1 MTAAEKL
8 EQAVSRRPDSL
19 VPGRAAERLL
29 KLEPAAEPDVRP
41 RMWAMHVGMAAGVG
55 VLRGVMA
62 FAGLRGPWASAMFT
76 VVRLTADQTVE
87 NWTGVGAPPWTWP
100 RDELLVDV
108 AGKAVY
114 AFVTGAVAD
123 RLRAAGGAGPGEAAA
138 AGGGGPR
145 GGARGGGGP
154 AGGGRGGGGSGRA
167 RGSGT
172 PRWRVAGGCTTSGR
186 WHRRARHGCDRW
198 HPGDQDCHSVLGIP
212 NERVVPILAPRLHG
226 RSRHSRPEVPAARPE
241 RNSMLSPHDLP
252 RPGATIAWWSGGTTG
267 PTVVLLHGA
276 TLDHRAWAPQVED
289 LADRYRVVVPDLRG
303 HGASTGHF
311 AFEDAVQDVLAL
323 LDELAAPQVVLV

>member
-8 EQAVSRRPDSL
+8 ERAVWRRRDSL

-100 RDELLVDV
+100 RDELVVDV

-114 AFVTGAVAD
+114 AFVTGVVAD
-123 RLRAAGGAGPGEAAA
+123 RLAATAGVFPGQRQAEPAGGRGPLPVRTGP
-138 AGGGGPR
+138 GGGGNP
-145 GGARGGGGP
+145 
-154 AGGGRGGGGSGRA
+154 
-167 RGSGT
+167 
-172 PRWRVAGGCTTSGR
+172 
-186 WHRRARHGCDRW
+186 
-198 HPGDQDCHSVLGIP
+198 
-212 NERVVPILAPRLHG
+212 
-226 RSRHSRPEVPAARPE
+226 
-241 RNSMLSPHDLP
+241 
-252 RPGATIAWWSGGTTG
+252 
-267 PTVVLLHGA
+267 
-276 TLDHRAWAPQVED
+276 
-289 LADRYRVVVPDLRG
+289 
-303 HGASTGHF
+303 
-311 AFEDAVQDVLAL
+311 
-323 LDELAAPQVVLV
+323 

>member
-1 MTAAEKL
+1 VAGLAGVAVMTAAEKL

-114 AFVTGAVAD
+114 AFVAGAVAD
-123 RLRAAGGAGPGEAAA
+123 RLAAA
-138 AGGGGPR
+138 AGVSPGQR
-145 GGARGGGGP
+145 HAEL
-154 AGGGRGGGGSGRA
+154 AGGRRVHDVGPVPGGRVS
-167 RGSGT
+167 
-172 PRWRVAGGCTTSGR
+172 
-186 WHRRARHGCDRW
+186 
-198 HPGDQDCHSVLGIP
+198 
-212 NERVVPILAPRLHG
+212 
-226 RSRHSRPEVPAARPE
+226 
-241 RNSMLSPHDLP
+241 
-252 RPGATIAWWSGGTTG
+252 
-267 PTVVLLHGA
+267 
-276 TLDHRAWAPQVED
+276 
-289 LADRYRVVVPDLRG
+289 
-303 HGASTGHF
+303 
-311 AFEDAVQDVLAL
+311 
-323 LDELAAPQVVLV
+323 